1 MDYSNKRYSSEDLAG
16 VQLNNQRWWTTHT
29 MSYDW
34 NDRLTQVQYSKE
46 WFDEIDKRFV
56 NGARLFAHGSQLF
69 DRIIPFSEL
78 AGKRVL
84 EIGCGMGLHTELMVR
99 AGANVVAIDLSST
112 SVAATRA
119 RAELKGLR
127 CDVRQMD
134 AVSMDFPDSSFDFV
148 WSWGVI
154 HHSAHTGRIIKEID
168 RVLRPSGR
176 VRAMVYNLG
185 GMPAYIAMVTKY
197 FWGFW
202 LGRSLDEYLW
212 QSTDGYSARFYSRD
226 LLTDTFG
233 IFFSDVAVV
242 SFGQEADAI
251 PLPGVLRRPIVRLI
265 SAERL
270 RRMAAKRGAFL
281 FVTASKPVQSDSG
294 YEEGAHVA
302 KTQGSQIAG

>member
-1 MDYSNKRYSSEDLAG
+1 MGLEMDYSKKRYSSEDLAG
-16 VQLNNQRWWTTHT
+16 VQFNNQRWWTTHT

-34 NDRLTQVQYSKE
+34 NDRVAEVRYSME
-46 WFDEIDKRFV
+46 WFNEIDKRFV
-56 NGARLFAHGSQLF
+56 HGARLFAHGSELF
-69 DRIIPFSEL
+69 DQIIPFDEL
-78 AGKRVL
+78 AGKQVL

-112 SVAATRA
+112 SVTATRA
-119 RAELKGLR
+119 RAGLKGLR

-134 AVSMDFPDSSFDFV
+134 AVSMDFPDASFDFV

-154 HHSAHTGRIIKEID
+154 HHSARTGRIIKEID
-168 RVLRPSGR
+168 RVLRPRGQ
-176 VRAMVYNLG
+176 VRAMVYNLEG
-185 GMPAYIAMVTKY
+185 TPAYIVMLTKY
-197 FWGFW
+197 LWGFW

-212 QSTDGYSARFYSRD
+212 RSTDGYSARFYTRD

-281 FVTASKPVQSDSG
+281 FVTASKPVQ
-294 YEEGAHVA
+294 
-302 KTQGSQIAG
+302 Q